1 MSKPFGTLY
10 ALDMYDCRPGAAD
23 DLELIYRFLEKLV
36 DVIGMTKQSNPICF
50 HGPTKDGVEL
60 YPEKAG
66 VSAWIPLIE
75 SGIQIH
81 SIEPKRFIS
90 LDIYTCGD
98 MDPQKAIDFARETF
112 GFSRHEYREIP
123 RGVEY
128 NADEPAEAA

>member
-1 MSKPFGTLY
+1 MKPFGRSYL
-10 ALDMYDCRPGAAD
+10 LDMYECREGAAD
-23 DLELIYRFLEKLV
+23 DLELIYRFLEELV
-36 DVIGMTKQSNPICF
+36 DKIGMTKQANPICF
-50 HGPTKDGVEL
+50 HGPTANGVEL

-90 LDIYTCGD
+90 LDVYTCGGF
-98 MDPQKAIDFARETF
+98 DPKVIFDFAKETF
-112 GFSRHEYREIP
+112 GFNHAEVAELD

-128 NADEPAEAA
+128 HRR

>member
-1 MSKPFGTLY
+1 MKPFGVSYL
-10 ALDMYDCRPGAAD
+10 LDMYDCRPGAAD
-23 DLELIYRFLEKLV
+23 DLELIYRFLEQLV
-36 DVIGMTKQSNPICF
+36 DVIGMTKQSNPIVF
-50 HGPTKDGVEL
+50 HGPTRNGVEL

-90 LDIYTCGD
+90 LDIYTCGE
-98 MDPQKAIDFARETF
+98 MDKAKAKAFAQETF
-112 GFSRHEYREIP
+112 GFQRCEERSLD

-128 NADEPAEAA
+128 HA